1 MLITTRTGY
10 LSRWYGY
17 KKLLL
22 WTFFLEETG
31 IIAHI
36 LESLGFITKKEK
48 SVLKPSLKMKLL
60 DYVIDSL
67 EMTVS
72 LPEKRITKL
81 KGQKLSLWEK
91 PQCFNELAHV
101 IGLIVSSFPAI
112 KPARL
117 DLEVCKLN
125 ALRSSDGDY
134 N

>member
-1 MLITTRTGY
+1 
-10 LSRWYGY
+10 
-17 KKLLL
+17 
-22 WTFFLEETG
+22 
-31 IIAHI
+31 
-36 LESLGFITKKEK
+36 
-48 SVLKPSLKMKLL
+48 MKLL

-117 DLEVCKLN
+117 DLEVYKLN